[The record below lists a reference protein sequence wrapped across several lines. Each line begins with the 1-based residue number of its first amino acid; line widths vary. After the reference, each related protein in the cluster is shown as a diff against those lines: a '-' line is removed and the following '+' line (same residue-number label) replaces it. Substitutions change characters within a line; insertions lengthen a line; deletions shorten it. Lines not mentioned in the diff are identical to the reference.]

1 MSLEERLKQN
11 TKVHS
16 VKGER
21 GGEKRRGEGR
31 EGREREKKRKER
43 EREGRRGNVDK
54 PKRTKKKLTSF
65 SCRGKNI

>member
-11 TKVHS
+11 AKVHS

-43 EREGRRGNVDK
+43 ERGEGNVDK
-54 PKRTKKKLTSF
+54 PKRTKK
-65 SCRGKNI
+65 N